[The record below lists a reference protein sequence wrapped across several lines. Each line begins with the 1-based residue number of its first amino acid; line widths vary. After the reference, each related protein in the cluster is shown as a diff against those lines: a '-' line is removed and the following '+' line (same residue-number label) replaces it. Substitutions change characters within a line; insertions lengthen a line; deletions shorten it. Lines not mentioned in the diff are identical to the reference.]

1 MKNAK
6 PFSFYLSI
14 VLCIVVIFLTTMV
27 LYLNSKQNPLQKTI
41 NKYFPS
47 AVEIIVSDSNGNKA
61 YGSGLVLDN
70 THIISAAHMFETA
83 NSVSVKFYDETT
95 FPATVLKIDTE
106 IDLALL
112 EFSCLDKTFPKIDF
126 TTKQSIQF
134 GEEIVKFGNALNYGL
149 SVDQGIISN
158 PYKRIEIGETLRELV
173 QISIDICGGD
183 SGGAVFNNKGQLI
196 GIISFKTSSAIAT
209 DRELSF
215 AVPGWIVADFV
226 QN

>member
-41 NKYFPS
+41 NNYFPS

-61 YGSGLVLDN
+61 YGSGLVLDS
-70 THIISAAHMFETA
+70 THIISVAHMFETA
-83 NSVSVKFYDETT
+83 NRVSVKFYDETT

-126 TTKQSIQF
+126 ATTQSIQF